1 MAGGQVLLTLLGGVA
16 LMLWGARM
24 VRTGMTRAFGPQ
36 LRSLLWQASEN
47 RLTAFATGIG
57 VTAVLQSSTATAL
70 LLASFAG
77 RGLIALEPALAIMLG
92 ADVGTTLIAQ
102 IFSFDIKWLWS
113 AAMIAGFI
121 LFSVNLSDQMRHI
134 GRILMGLGMLL
145 LALQT
150 LGVVSLAIREST
162 TLPPLIQALDDEVV
176 IATLVGVVLT
186 WLAHSS
192 LAMVLFIMLLAAS
205 GSISVHLA
213 VALVIG
219 ANIGGAIAP
228 LMALSGSPIVARRVP
243 LGNLLARSSVALVML
258 PFASSIS
265 AGVEWIGADAGVLVL
280 LFHML
285 FNITVAL
292 VFMPLLGPLATA
304 TTRLLKAPPL
314 DSDASKPMHLD
325 PSVLETP
332 SEALGC
338 AIRETLHLG
347 DVVVDMMQRSLP
359 AITGNDNRM
368 VKEVEKLDDTVD
380 TLYDAIKHYL
390 IRASKAEMDEQ
401 ESLRY
406 DEVLSFTTN
415 LEHIGDI
422 VDKNLMEL
430 ATKRIKNRYSFSPEG
445 LEEITEFH
453 SKVVDNFQLALNV
466 FATRD
471 VALARKLLNEKTAM
485 RDWEFEAAERHFAR
499 LRSGRTDSIE
509 TSSIHIDILR
519 DLKRI
524 NSHLTSVAYPIL
536 EAVGELS
543 KTRLRVDEQD
553 TALDEQPGDQA
564 AVETQR

>member
-1 MAGGQVLLTLLGGVA
+1 MAGGHVLLTLLGSVA
-16 LMLWGARM
+16 LMLWGVRM

-36 LRSLLWQASEN
+36 LRTMLWQASQK
-47 RLTAFATGIG
+47 RVTAFGTGI
-57 VTAVLQSSTATAL
+57 VVSAILQSSTATAL

-77 RGLIALEPALAIMLG
+77 RGLIPLAPALAIMLG
-92 ADVGTTLIAQ
+92 ADVGTTLVAQ
-102 IFSFDIKWLWS
+102 VFALDIKWLWS
-113 AAMIAGFI
+113 VALVLGYV
-121 LFSVNLSDQMRHI
+121 LFSIGLTDKMKHI

-150 LGVVSLAIREST
+150 LGVVSLAIRESA
-162 TLPPLIQALDDEVV
+162 TLPTLIQALSDEVI
-176 IATLVGVVLT
+176 IAALIGLILT

-192 LAMVLFIMLLAAS
+192 LAMVLFIMLLTAG
-205 GSISVHLA
+205 GSIPLQLA
-213 VALVIG
+213 VVLVIG

-228 LMALSGSPIVARRVP
+228 LTALSGSPIPARRVP
-243 LGNLLARSSVALVML
+243 LGNLIARSSVALAML
-258 PFASSIS
+258 PFATFI
-265 AGVEWIGADAGVLVL
+265 ADAIAWIGADAGWSVL
-280 LFHML
+280 LFHMA
-285 FNITVAL
+285 FNVIVAL
-292 VFMPLLGPLATA
+292 VFMPLLGPLAEL
-304 TTRLLKAPPL
+304 TTRLLHVPESESDSHKPLHL
-314 DSDASKPMHLD
+314 DS
-325 PSVLETP
+325 SVLETP

-347 DVVVDMMQRSLP
+347 DVVVDMLQRSLP
-359 AITGNDNRM
+359 AITSNDNRL

-390 IRASKAEMDEQ
+390 IRASKEEMDDQ

-445 LEEITEFH
+445 LDEITEFH
-453 SKVVDNFQLALNV
+453 RKVVDNFQLALNV

-471 VALARKLLNEKTAM
+471 VALARKLLNEKTSI
-485 RDWEFEAAERHFAR
+485 RDWEFEAADRHFGR

-543 KTRLRVDEQD
+543 KSRLLID
-553 TALDEQPGDQA
+553 
-564 AVETQR
+564 VEELASGELPAKNRTVEI

>member
-1 MAGGQVLLTLLGGVA
+1 MAGGHALLTLLGSVA
-16 LMLWGARM
+16 LMLWGVRM

-36 LRSLLWQASEN
+36 LRTMLWQASQK
-47 RLTAFATGIG
+47 RVTAFGTGI
-57 VTAVLQSSTATAL
+57 VVSAILQSSTATAL

-77 RGLIALEPALAIMLG
+77 RGLIPLAPALAIMLG
-92 ADVGTTLIAQ
+92 ADVGTTLVAQ
-102 IFSFDIKWLWS
+102 VFALDIKWLWS
-113 AAMIAGFI
+113 VALVLGYV
-121 LFSVNLSDQMRHI
+121 LFSIGLTDKMKHI

-150 LGVVSLAIREST
+150 LGVVSLAIRESA
-162 TLPPLIQALDDEVV
+162 TLPTLIQALSDEVI
-176 IATLVGVVLT
+176 IAALIGLILT

-192 LAMVLFIMLLAAS
+192 LAMVLFIMLLTAG
-205 GSISVHLA
+205 GSIPLQLA
-213 VALVIG
+213 VVLVIG

-228 LMALSGSPIVARRVP
+228 LTALSGSPIPARRVP
-243 LGNLLARSSVALVML
+243 LGNLIARSSVALAML
-258 PFASSIS
+258 PFATFI
-265 AGVEWIGADAGVLVL
+265 ADAIAWIGADAGWSVL
-280 LFHML
+280 LFHMA
-285 FNITVAL
+285 FNVIVAL
-292 VFMPLLGPLATA
+292 VFMPLLGPLAEL
-304 TTRLLKAPPL
+304 TTRLLHVPESESASHKPLHL
-314 DSDASKPMHLD
+314 DS
-325 PSVLETP
+325 SVLETP

-347 DVVVDMMQRSLP
+347 DVVVDMLQRSLP
-359 AITGNDNRM
+359 AITSNDNRL
-368 VKEVEKLDDTVD
+368 VKEVERLDDTVD

-390 IRASKAEMDEQ
+390 IRASKEEMDDQ

-445 LEEITEFH
+445 LDEITKFH
-453 SKVVDNFQLALNV
+453 RKVVDNFQLALNV

-471 VALARKLLNEKTAM
+471 VALARKLLNEKTSI
-485 RDWEFEAAERHFAR
+485 RDWEFEAADRHFGR

-543 KTRLRVDEQD
+543 KSRLLID
-553 TALDEQPGDQA
+553 
-564 AVETQR
+564 VEELASGELPAKNRTVEI

>member
-1 MAGGQVLLTLLGGVA
+1 MAGGHVLLTLLGGVA
-16 LMLWGARM
+16 LMLWGVRM

-36 LRSLLWQASEN
+36 LRTMLWHASQ
-47 RLTAFATGIG
+47 RRVTAFGTGVG

-70 LLASFAG
+70 LLSSFAG
-77 RGLIALEPALAIMLG
+77 RGLIPLAPALAIMLG
-92 ADVGTTLIAQ
+92 ADVGTTLVAQ
-102 IFSFDIKWLWS
+102 VFALDIKWLWS
-113 AAMIAGFI
+113 VALIFGYI
-121 LFSVNLSDQMRHI
+121 LFSVGLNDKMKHI

-162 TLPPLIQALDDEVV
+162 TMPTLIQALSDEVI
-176 IATLVGVVLT
+176 IAALVGLILT

-192 LAMVLFIMLLAAS
+192 LAMVLFIMLLTAS
-205 GSISVHLA
+205 GSIPLQLA
-213 VALVIG
+213 VVLVIG

-228 LMALSGSPIVARRVP
+228 LTALSGSPVPARRVP
-243 LGNLLARSSVALVML
+243 LGNLLARSSIALVML
-258 PFASSIS
+258 PFATPI
-265 AGVEWIGADAGVLVL
+265 AEAIGWIGADAGWSVL
-280 LFHML
+280 LFHMA
-285 FNITVAL
+285 FNVIVAL
-292 VFMPLLGPLATA
+292 VFMPLLGPLAEL
-304 TTRLLKAPPL
+304 TTRLLQAPESEADSNKPLHL
-314 DSDASKPMHLD
+314 DS
-325 PSVLETP
+325 SVLETP

-359 AITGNDNRM
+359 AITSNDNRL

-390 IRASKAEMDEQ
+390 IRASKEEMDEQ

-453 SKVVDNFQLALNV
+453 RKVVENFQLALNV

-471 VALARKLLNEKTAM
+471 VALARKLLNEKTSI
-485 RDWEFEAAERHFAR
+485 RDWEFEAAERHFER

-543 KTRLRVDEQD
+543 KSRLLIDVEESAEGELPAR
-553 TALDEQPGDQA
+553 TGT
-564 AVETQR
+564 VET

>member
-1 MAGGQVLLTLLGGVA
+1 
-16 LMLWGARM
+16 MLWGVRM
-24 VRTGMTRAFGPQ
+24 VRTGMTRAFGAQ
-36 LRSLLWQASEN
+36 LRALLGQASEN
-47 RLTAFATGIG
+47 RFTAFGTGVG

-77 RGLIALEPALAIMLG
+77 RGLIPLQPALAIMLG

-102 IFSFDIKWLWS
+102 VFSLDIKWLWS
-113 AAMIAGFI
+113 AAMIAGFV
-121 LFSVNLSDQMRHI
+121 LFNIGLSDRMKHI
-134 GRILMGLGMLL
+134 GRILMGLGLLL

-150 LGVVSLAIREST
+150 LGVVSLAIRESA
-162 TLPPLIQALDDEVV
+162 TLPPLIEALTDEVV
-176 IATLVGVVLT
+176 IAALVGLVLT

-192 LAMVLFIMLLAAS
+192 LAIVLFIMLLAAS

-213 VALVIG
+213 VVLVIG
-219 ANIGGAIAP
+219 ANVGGAIAP
-228 LMALSGSPIVARRVP
+228 LTALSGSPVMARRVP
-243 LGNLLARSSVALVML
+243 LGNLLARSSVALAML
-258 PFASSIS
+258 PFVSSIS
-265 AGVEWIGADAGVLVL
+265 AAVEWIGADAGVLVL

-285 FNITVAL
+285 FNIVVAL
-292 VFMPLLGPLATA
+292 VFMPLLGPLAEI
-304 TTRLLKAPPL
+304 TTRLLKSPPTEA
-314 DSDASKPMHLD
+314 DANKPMHLD
-325 PSVLETP
+325 SSVLETP

-380 TLYDAIKHYL
+380 ALYDAIKHYL
-390 IRASKAEMDEQ
+390 VRASKAELDEQ

-430 ATKRIKNRYSFSPEG
+430 ATKRIKKRYSFSPEG
-445 LEEITEFH
+445 LEEITDFH
-453 SKVVDNFQLALNV
+453 RKVVENFQLALNV

-471 VALARKLLNEKTAM
+471 VALARKLLNEKTSM
-485 RDWEFEAAERHFAR
+485 RDWEFDAAERHFAR

-536 EAVGELS
+536 DAAGELS
-543 KTRLRVDEQD
+543 KSRLRIDENESASD
-553 TALDEQPGDQA
+553 A
-564 AVETQR
+564 RS

>member
-1 MAGGQVLLTLLGGVA
+1 MAGGHVLLTLLGSVA
-16 LMLWGARM
+16 LMLWGVRM

-36 LRSLLWQASEN
+36 LRTMLWQASQK
-47 RLTAFATGIG
+47 RVTAFGTGI
-57 VTAVLQSSTATAL
+57 VVSAILQSSTATAL

-77 RGLIALEPALAIMLG
+77 RGLIPLAPALAIMLG
-92 ADVGTTLIAQ
+92 ADVGTTLVAQ
-102 IFSFDIKWLWS
+102 VFALDIKWLWS
-113 AAMIAGFI
+113 VALVLGYV
-121 LFSVNLSDQMRHI
+121 LFSIGLTDKMKHI

-150 LGVVSLAIREST
+150 LGVVSLAIRESA
-162 TLPPLIQALDDEVV
+162 TLPTLIQALSDEVI
-176 IATLVGVVLT
+176 IAALIGLILT

-192 LAMVLFIMLLAAS
+192 LAMVLFIMLLTAG
-205 GSISVHLA
+205 GSIPLQLA
-213 VALVIG
+213 VVLVIG

-228 LMALSGSPIVARRVP
+228 LTALSGSPIPARRVP
-243 LGNLLARSSVALVML
+243 LGNLIARSSVALAML
-258 PFASSIS
+258 PFATFI
-265 AGVEWIGADAGVLVL
+265 ADAIAWIGADAGWSVL
-280 LFHML
+280 LFHMA
-285 FNITVAL
+285 FNVIVAL
-292 VFMPLLGPLATA
+292 VFMPLLGPLAEL
-304 TTRLLKAPPL
+304 TTRLLHVPESESDSHKPLHL
-314 DSDASKPMHLD
+314 DS
-325 PSVLETP
+325 SVLETP

-347 DVVVDMMQRSLP
+347 DVVVDMLQRSLP
-359 AITGNDNRM
+359 AITSNDNRL
-368 VKEVEKLDDTVD
+368 VKEVERLDDTVD

-390 IRASKAEMDEQ
+390 IRASKEEMDDQ

-445 LEEITEFH
+445 LDEITKFH
-453 SKVVDNFQLALNV
+453 RKVVDNFQLALNV

-471 VALARKLLNEKTAM
+471 VALARKLLNEKTSI
-485 RDWEFEAAERHFAR
+485 RDWEFEAADRHFGR

-543 KTRLRVDEQD
+543 KSRLLID
-553 TALDEQPGDQA
+553 
-564 AVETQR
+564 VEELASGELPAKNRTVEI

>member
-1 MAGGQVLLTLLGGVA
+1 MAGGHALLTLLGSVA
-16 LMLWGARM
+16 LMLWGVRM

-36 LRSLLWQASEN
+36 LRTMLWQASQK
-47 RLTAFATGIG
+47 RVTAFGTGI
-57 VTAVLQSSTATAL
+57 VVSAILQSSTATAL

-77 RGLIALEPALAIMLG
+77 RGLIPLAPALAIMLG
-92 ADVGTTLIAQ
+92 ADVGTTLVAQ
-102 IFSFDIKWLWS
+102 VFALDIKWLWS
-113 AAMIAGFI
+113 VALVLGYV
-121 LFSVNLSDQMRHI
+121 LFSIGLTDKMKHI

-150 LGVVSLAIREST
+150 LGVVSLAIRESA
-162 TLPPLIQALDDEVV
+162 TLPTLIQALSDEVI
-176 IATLVGVVLT
+176 IAALIGLILT

-192 LAMVLFIMLLAAS
+192 LAMVLFIMLLTAG
-205 GSISVHLA
+205 GSLPLQLA
-213 VALVIG
+213 VVLVIG

-228 LMALSGSPIVARRVP
+228 LTALSGSPIPARRVP
-243 LGNLLARSSVALVML
+243 LGNLIARSSVALAML
-258 PFASSIS
+258 PFATFI
-265 AGVEWIGADAGVLVL
+265 ADAIAWIGADAGWSVL
-280 LFHML
+280 LFHMA
-285 FNITVAL
+285 FNVIVAL
-292 VFMPLLGPLATA
+292 VFMPLLGPLAEL
-304 TTRLLKAPPL
+304 TTRLLHVPESERDSHKPLHL
-314 DSDASKPMHLD
+314 DS
-325 PSVLETP
+325 SVLETP

-347 DVVVDMMQRSLP
+347 DVVVDMLQRSLP
-359 AITGNDNRM
+359 AITSNDNRL
-368 VKEVEKLDDTVD
+368 VKEVERLDDTVD

-390 IRASKAEMDEQ
+390 IRASKEEMDDQ

-445 LEEITEFH
+445 LDEITKFH
-453 SKVVDNFQLALNV
+453 RKVVDNFQLALNV

-471 VALARKLLNEKTAM
+471 VALARKLLNEKTSI
-485 RDWEFEAAERHFAR
+485 RDWEFEAADRHFGR

-543 KTRLRVDEQD
+543 KSRLLID
-553 TALDEQPGDQA
+553 
-564 AVETQR
+564 VEELASGELPAKNRTVEI

>member
-16 LMLWGARM
+16 LMLWGVRM
-24 VRTGMTRAFGPQ
+24 VRTGMTRAFGAQ
-36 LRSLLWQASEN
+36 LRALLGQASEN
-47 RLTAFATGIG
+47 RFTAFGTGIG

-77 RGLIALEPALAIMLG
+77 RGLIPLQPALAIMLG
-92 ADVGTTLIAQ
+92 ADVGTTLVAQ
-102 IFSFDIKWLWS
+102 VFSLDIKWLWS
-113 AAMIAGFI
+113 AAMIAGLV
-121 LFSVNLSDQMRHI
+121 LFNIGLTDRMKHI
-134 GRILMGLGMLL
+134 GRILMGLGLLL

-150 LGVVSLAIREST
+150 LGVVSLAIRESA
-162 TLPPLIQALDDEVV
+162 TLPPLIEALSDEVV
-176 IATLVGVVLT
+176 IAALVGLVLT

-192 LAMVLFIMLLAAS
+192 LAIVLFIMLLAAS
-205 GSISVHLA
+205 GSISMQLA
-213 VALVIG
+213 IVLVIG
-219 ANIGGAIAP
+219 ANVGGAIAP
-228 LMALSGSPIVARRVP
+228 MTALSGSPVLARRVP
-243 LGNLLARSSVALVML
+243 LGNLLARSSIALAML
-258 PFASSIS
+258 PFVSSIS
-265 AGVEWIGADAGVLVL
+265 SAVAWIGADAGVSVL
-280 LFHML
+280 LFHMV
-285 FNITVAL
+285 FNIVVAL
-292 VFMPLLGPLATA
+292 VFMPLLGPLAEV
-304 TTRLLKAPPL
+304 TTRLLKSPPMET
-314 DSDASKPMHLD
+314 DNNKPMHLD
-325 PSVLETP
+325 SSVLETP

-368 VKEVEKLDDTVD
+368 VKEVEKIDDTVD

-390 IRASKAEMDEQ
+390 VRASKAEMDEQ

-430 ATKRIKNRYSFSPEG
+430 ATKRIKKRYSFSPEG
-445 LEEITEFH
+445 LEEITDFH
-453 SKVVDNFQLALNV
+453 RKVVENFQLALNV

-471 VALARKLLNEKTAM
+471 VALARKLLNEKTSM
-485 RDWEFEAAERHFAR
+485 RDWEFDAAERHFAR

-536 EAVGELS
+536 DAAGELS
-543 KTRLRVDEQD
+543 KSRLRIDENE
-553 TALDEQPGDQA
+553 TAA
-564 AVETQR
+564 NR

>member
-1 MAGGQVLLTLLGGVA
+1 MAGGHALLTLLGSVA
-16 LMLWGARM
+16 LMLWGVRM

-36 LRSLLWQASEN
+36 LRTMLWQASQK
-47 RLTAFATGIG
+47 RVTAFGTGI
-57 VTAVLQSSTATAL
+57 VVSAILQSSTATAL

-77 RGLIALEPALAIMLG
+77 RGLIPLAPALAIMLG
-92 ADVGTTLIAQ
+92 ADVGTTLVAQ
-102 IFSFDIKWLWS
+102 VFALDIKWLWS
-113 AAMIAGFI
+113 VALVLGYV
-121 LFSVNLSDQMRHI
+121 LFSIGLTDKMKHI

-150 LGVVSLAIREST
+150 LGVVSLAIRESA
-162 TLPPLIQALDDEVV
+162 TLPTLIQALSDEVI
-176 IATLVGVVLT
+176 IAALIGLILT

-192 LAMVLFIMLLAAS
+192 LAMVLFIMLLTAG
-205 GSISVHLA
+205 GSIPLQLA
-213 VALVIG
+213 VVLVIG

-228 LMALSGSPIVARRVP
+228 LTALSGSPIPARRVP
-243 LGNLLARSSVALVML
+243 LGNLIARSSVALAML
-258 PFASSIS
+258 PFATFI
-265 AGVEWIGADAGVLVL
+265 ADAIAWIGADAGWSVL
-280 LFHML
+280 LFHMA
-285 FNITVAL
+285 FNVIVAL
-292 VFMPLLGPLATA
+292 VFMPLLGPLAEL
-304 TTRLLKAPPL
+304 TTRLLHVPESESDSHKPLHL
-314 DSDASKPMHLD
+314 DS
-325 PSVLETP
+325 SVLETP

-347 DVVVDMMQRSLP
+347 DVVVDMLQRSLP
-359 AITGNDNRM
+359 AITSNDNRL
-368 VKEVEKLDDTVD
+368 VKEVERLDDTVD

-390 IRASKAEMDEQ
+390 IRASKEEMDDQ

-445 LEEITEFH
+445 LDEITKFH
-453 SKVVDNFQLALNV
+453 RKVVDNFQLALNV

-471 VALARKLLNEKTAM
+471 VALARKLLNEKTSI
-485 RDWEFEAAERHFAR
+485 RDWEFEAADRHFGR

-543 KTRLRVDEQD
+543 KSRLLID
-553 TALDEQPGDQA
+553 
-564 AVETQR
+564 VEELASGELPAKNRTVEI

>member
-1 MAGGQVLLTLLGGVA
+1 MAAGQVLLTLLGGVA
-16 LMLWGARM
+16 LMLWGVRM
-24 VRTGMTRAFGPQ
+24 VRTGMTRAFGSQ

-47 RLTAFATGIG
+47 RLTAFGTGIG

-70 LLASFAG
+70 LIASFAG
-77 RGLIALEPALAIMLG
+77 RGLIPLEPALAIMLG
-92 ADVGTTLIAQ
+92 ADVGTTLVAQ
-102 IFSFDIKWLWS
+102 VFSFDIKWLWS
-113 AAMIAGFI
+113 AAMFAGFVI
-121 LFSVNLSDQMRHI
+121 FSIDLSDKMKHI

-150 LGVVSLAIREST
+150 LGVVTLAIREST
-162 TLPPLIQALDDEVV
+162 TLAPLFQALANEIV
-176 IATLVGVVLT
+176 IAALVGVVLT

-192 LAMVLFIMLLAAS
+192 LAMVLFIMLLAGS
-205 GSISVHLA
+205 GSISINLA

-219 ANIGGAIAP
+219 ANVGGAIAP
-228 LMALSGSPIVARRVP
+228 LTALSGSPIVARRVP
-243 LGNLLARSSVALVML
+243 LGNLLARLSVALVLL
-258 PFASSIS
+258 PFVSPIS
-265 AGVEWIGADAGVLVL
+265 AGIEWVGADAGVLVL

-292 VFMPLLGPLATA
+292 VFMPLLGPLARL
-304 TTRLLKAPPL
+304 TTILLKAPPIEA
-314 DSDASKPMHLD
+314 DTSKPMHLD

-347 DVVVDMMQRSLP
+347 DVVVDMMRRSLP

-368 VKEVEKLDDTVD
+368 VKQVEKLDDTVD

-430 ATKRIKNRYSFSPEG
+430 ATKRIKNRYSFSAEG

-453 SKVVDNFQLALNV
+453 GKVVDNFQLALNV

-471 VALARKLLNEKTAM
+471 VALARKLLNEKTLM
-485 RDWEFEAAERHFAR
+485 RDREFEAAERHFAR

-543 KTRLRVDEQD
+543 KTRLRVGEQD
-553 TALDEQPGDQA
+553 KAPDDQTDNEV
-564 AVETQR
+564 AVEPQS

>member
-1 MAGGQVLLTLLGGVA
+1 MAGGHVLLTLLGSVA
-16 LMLWGARM
+16 LMLWGVRM

-36 LRSLLWQASEN
+36 LRTMLWQASQK
-47 RLTAFATGIG
+47 RVTAFGTGI
-57 VTAVLQSSTATAL
+57 VVSAILQSSTATAL

-77 RGLIALEPALAIMLG
+77 RGLIPLAPALAIMLG
-92 ADVGTTLIAQ
+92 ADVGTTLVAQ
-102 IFSFDIKWLWS
+102 VFALDIKWLWS
-113 AAMIAGFI
+113 VALVLGYV
-121 LFSVNLSDQMRHI
+121 LFSIGLTDKMKHI

-150 LGVVSLAIREST
+150 LGVVSLAIRESA
-162 TLPPLIQALDDEVV
+162 TLPTLIQALSDEVI
-176 IATLVGVVLT
+176 IAALIGLILT

-192 LAMVLFIMLLAAS
+192 LAMVLFIMLLTAG
-205 GSISVHLA
+205 GSIPLQLA
-213 VALVIG
+213 VVLVIG

-228 LMALSGSPIVARRVP
+228 LTALSGSPIPARRVP
-243 LGNLLARSSVALVML
+243 LGNLIARSSVALAML
-258 PFASSIS
+258 PFATFI
-265 AGVEWIGADAGVLVL
+265 ADAIAWIGADAGWSVL
-280 LFHML
+280 LFHMA
-285 FNITVAL
+285 FNVIVAL
-292 VFMPLLGPLATA
+292 VFMPLLGPLAEL
-304 TTRLLKAPPL
+304 TTRLLHVPESERDSHKPLHL
-314 DSDASKPMHLD
+314 DS
-325 PSVLETP
+325 SVLETP

-347 DVVVDMMQRSLP
+347 DVVVDMLQRSLP
-359 AITGNDNRM
+359 AITSNDNRL
-368 VKEVEKLDDTVD
+368 VKEVERLDDTVD

-390 IRASKAEMDEQ
+390 IRASKEEMDDQ

-445 LEEITEFH
+445 LDEITKFH
-453 SKVVDNFQLALNV
+453 RKVVDNFQLALNV

-471 VALARKLLNEKTAM
+471 VALARKLLNEKTSI
-485 RDWEFEAAERHFAR
+485 RDWEFEAADRHFGR

-543 KTRLRVDEQD
+543 KSRLLID
-553 TALDEQPGDQA
+553 
-564 AVETQR
+564 VEELASGELPAKNRTVEI

>member
-1 MAGGQVLLTLLGGVA
+1 MAGGHVLLTLLGSVA
-16 LMLWGARM
+16 LMLWGVRM

-36 LRSLLWQASEN
+36 LRTMLWQASQK
-47 RLTAFATGIG
+47 RVTAFGTGI
-57 VTAVLQSSTATAL
+57 VVSAILQSSTATAL

-77 RGLIALEPALAIMLG
+77 RGLIPLAPALAIMLG
-92 ADVGTTLIAQ
+92 ADVGTTLVAQ
-102 IFSFDIKWLWS
+102 VFALDIKWLWS
-113 AAMIAGFI
+113 VALVLGYV
-121 LFSVNLSDQMRHI
+121 LFSIGLTDKMKHI

-150 LGVVSLAIREST
+150 LGVVSLAIRESA
-162 TLPPLIQALDDEVV
+162 TLPTLIQALSDEVI
-176 IATLVGVVLT
+176 IAALIGLILT

-192 LAMVLFIMLLAAS
+192 LAMVLFIMLLTAG
-205 GSISVHLA
+205 GSLPLQLA
-213 VALVIG
+213 VVLVIG

-228 LMALSGSPIVARRVP
+228 LTALSGSPIPARRVP
-243 LGNLLARSSVALVML
+243 LGNLIARSSVALAML
-258 PFASSIS
+258 PFATFI
-265 AGVEWIGADAGVLVL
+265 ADAIAWIGADAGWSVL
-280 LFHML
+280 LFHMA
-285 FNITVAL
+285 FNVIVAL
-292 VFMPLLGPLATA
+292 VFMPLLGPLAEL
-304 TTRLLKAPPL
+304 TTRLLHVPESESDSHKPLHL
-314 DSDASKPMHLD
+314 DS
-325 PSVLETP
+325 SVLETP

-347 DVVVDMMQRSLP
+347 DVVVDMLQRSLP
-359 AITGNDNRM
+359 AITSNDNRL
-368 VKEVEKLDDTVD
+368 VKEVERLDDTVD

-390 IRASKAEMDEQ
+390 IRASKEEMDDQ

-445 LEEITEFH
+445 LDEITKFH
-453 SKVVDNFQLALNV
+453 RKVVDNFQLALNV

-471 VALARKLLNEKTAM
+471 VALARKLLNEKTSI
-485 RDWEFEAAERHFAR
+485 RDWEFEAADRHFGR

-543 KTRLRVDEQD
+543 KSRLLID
-553 TALDEQPGDQA
+553 
-564 AVETQR
+564 VEELASGELPAKNRTVEI